1 MRYGFIEA
9 HRQEHPVTLLCRVL
23 AVSSSGYYA
32 WRRRPTS
39 QREMANEMLLE
50 AIRRAYDASLGTYG
64 SPRIHAELKEQLP
77 CSRNRVARLMKKHQ
91 IVARQKRRYKQTTRA
106 NAAHPVAAN
115 LLAGDFTATAPNEKW
130 AADITYIPTQ
140 EGWLYLAAV
149 LDLFSRRIVGW
160 AMSARMTS
168 ELVLDALEMA
178 LRARRPAAGL
188 IHHSDRGS
196 QYTGSP
202 YQQRLKENQLQVS
215 MSGTGNCYDN
225 APAESFFGSLKME
238 WLFQTQ
244 HETRAQARTDVF
256 FYIEAF
262 YNRQRR
268 HSTLGYLSPAAFEAL
283 YYERQHQAALTARL

>member
-1 MRYGFIEA
+1 MR
-9 HRQEHPVTLLCRVL
+9 LLCRVL

-39 QREMANEMLLE
+39 QREMANETLLE
-50 AIRRAYDASLGTYG
+50 AIKQAYDANLGIYG
-64 SPRIHAELKEQLP
+64 SPRIYAELKEQLP

-106 NAAHPVAAN
+106 NATHPVAAN

-168 ELVLDALEMA
+168 ELVLDALDMA
-178 LRARRPAAGL
+178 LRVRRPAAGL

-196 QYTGSP
+196 QYTGSL
-202 YQQRLKENQLQVS
+202 YQQRLQQNQLQVS

-238 WLFQTQ
+238 WLFHTQ

-268 HSTLGYLSPAAFEAL
+268 HSTLGYLSPAAFETR
-283 YYERQHQAALTARL
+283 YYERQHQAALTACL